1 MANKTTSRKA
11 SKKTAAK
18 KKTAKVSAVK
28 KSFAQSAKKAAK
40 KTAKKLV
47 KRSAKKSFV
56 SVGASRKSS
65 PPSVADQ
72 IDVHQN
78 SEYVRRNWWNWS
90 VWIEAPSTVLNDIE
104 YVDYKLH
111 STFVDPVQHRTNP
124 QEKFLLK
131 SSGWGEF
138 TINLEIKPKNGRAF
152 TKRHWLTLE
161 YPEPAQAEKNASISI
176 RETKK
181 AQRANVF
188 LSAGVSDLT
197 MVNAL
202 AAALRKRSI
211 NVLKADEL
219 SPDLPWD
226 VAISEM
232 VKTADLMV
240 VLLSGR
246 PTSSIMREIYTAR
259 DRKVPLPIVPIVI
272 GLDTIVPDELE
283 AYEPINLKDA
293 DADGIAEQVAIQVI
307 DRIKKLPPRS

>member
-1 MANKTTSRKA
+1 MPKKQATRKSSR
-11 SKKTAAK
+11 KTAAK
-18 KKTAKVSAVK
+18 KKTVK
-28 KSFAQSAKKAAK
+28 ATAAK
-40 KTAKKLV
+40 KSLTRSA
-47 KRSAKKSFV
+47 KRSAKKSVKKSAKKSAV
-56 SVGASRKSS
+56 SFGASRKSS

-72 IDVHQN
+72 IDVKQS

-307 DRIKKLPPRS
+307 DRIKKLPPKS

>member
-1 MANKTTSRKA
+1 
-11 SKKTAAK
+11 
-18 KKTAKVSAVK
+18 
-28 KSFAQSAKKAAK
+28 
-40 KTAKKLV
+40 
-47 KRSAKKSFV
+47 
-56 SVGASRKSS
+56 
-65 PPSVADQ
+65 
-72 IDVHQN
+72 
-78 SEYVRRNWWNWS
+78 
-90 VWIEAPSTVLNDIE
+90 
-104 YVDYKLH
+104 
-111 STFVDPVQHRTNP
+111 
-124 QEKFLLK
+124 
-131 SSGWGEF
+131 
-138 TINLEIKPKNGRAF
+138 
-152 TKRHWLTLE
+152 
-161 YPEPAQAEKNASISI
+161 
-176 RETKK
+176 
-181 AQRANVF
+181 
-188 LSAGVSDLT
+188 

>member
-1 MANKTTSRKA
+1 MPKKQASKKS

-18 KKTAKVSAVK
+18 KKTVK
-28 KSFAQSAKKAAK
+28 APAAK
-40 KTAKKLV
+40 KSL
-47 KRSAKKSFV
+47 KRSAKKSV
-56 SVGASRKSS
+56 KKSVKKSAKKSAISFGASRKSS

-72 IDVHQN
+72 IDVQQS

-111 STFVDPVQHRTNP
+111 STFSDPVQHRTNP
-124 QEKFLLK
+124 QEKFLLE

-138 TINLEIKPKNGRAF
+138 AINVEIKLKNGKAV

-161 YPEPAQAEKNASISI
+161 YPAAAPAEKSVSVSVK
-176 RETKK
+176 ETKK

-197 MVNAL
+197 MVSAL
-202 AAALRKRSI
+202 AEALRKRNI

-226 VAISEM
+226 VAINEM

-246 PTSSIMREIYTAR
+246 PTSSTMREIYSAK

-272 GLDTIVPDELE
+272 GLDTVVPDELE
-283 AYEPINLKDA
+283 DTEPINLKDA
-293 DADGIAEQVAIQVI
+293 DADGIAGEVAMQLI
-307 DRIKKLPPRS
+307 DRIKKLPPKS

>member
-1 MANKTTSRKA
+1 MPKKQATRKSSR
-11 SKKTAAK
+11 KTAAK
-18 KKTAKVSAVK
+18 KKTVK
-28 KSFAQSAKKAAK
+28 ATAAK
-40 KTAKKLV
+40 KSLTRSA
-47 KRSAKKSFV
+47 KRSAKKSVKKSAKKSAV
-56 SVGASRKSS
+56 SFGASRKSS

-72 IDVHQN
+72 IDVKQS